1 MNGIW
6 IRSQDKTELMCCE
19 RIYSQ
24 YYDGTN
30 STKAIFARCYDL
42 QIKIGEYATFTRALQ
57 VLDEIH
63 TRINMDSSGVYI
75 MPAE

>member
-6 IRSQDKTELMCCE
+6 IRAQDKTELMCCE

-24 YYDGTN
+24 YDDGTN
-30 STKAIFARCYDL
+30 STTIIFAKCHDSE
-42 QIKIGEYATFTRALQ
+42 INIGKYATFTRALQ

-63 TRINMDSSGVYI
+63 TYVIVNSSGVYV